1 MTRIA
6 TVAAALAMLAAACS
20 GRVSGDDAGG
30 GAVGGG
36 GGSGG
41 GAGGATGGGGVGMTG
56 LDRSKP
62 ISSVTEAEKNTLCDW
77 FAPMVG
83 GYGTTHPCAQAFITA
98 PPDKATCIA
107 EFPVCAVTVGAFADC
122 VAVIVAAQNTCT
134 DASLAAAVA
143 NPACSSSGPGNC
155 FN

>member
-1 MTRIA
+1 MRRIA
-6 TVAAALAMLAAACS
+6 TVAAALAVLAAAC
-20 GRVSGDDAGG
+20 GGTAGDGP
-30 GAVGGG
+30 
-36 GGSGG
+36 
-41 GAGGATGGGGVGMTG
+41 GGV
-56 LDRSKP
+56 DRSKQV
-62 ISSVTEAEKNTLCDW
+62 STVTEADKAALCDW

-83 GYGTTHPCAQAFITA
+83 GYGATHPCAQAFITA

-122 VAVIVAAQNTCT
+122 IAIIVAAQNTCT
-134 DASLAAAVA
+134 DASLASAAA

>member
-1 MTRIA
+1 MRRIA
-6 TVAAALAMLAAACS
+6 MGAAVLAVLAAACGS
-20 GRVSGDDAGG
+20 SGDGP
-30 GAVGGG
+30 
-36 GGSGG
+36 
-41 GAGGATGGGGVGMTG
+41 GGV
-56 LDRSKP
+56 DRSKQV
-62 ISSVTEAEKNTLCDW
+62 SSVTDADKAALCDW
-77 FAPMVG
+77 FAPMAG
-83 GYGTTHPCAQAFITA
+83 GYGATHPCAQALITA

-155 FN
+155 F

>member
-1 MTRIA
+1 MRRIA
-6 TVAAALAMLAAACS
+6 MGAAVLAVLAAACGS
-20 GRVSGDDAGG
+20 SSDGPAG
-30 GAVGGG
+30 V
-36 GGSGG
+36 
-41 GAGGATGGGGVGMTG
+41 
-56 LDRSKP
+56 DRSKQV
-62 ISSVTEAEKNTLCDW
+62 SSVTDADKAALCDW

-83 GYGTTHPCAQAFITA
+83 GYGATHPCAQAFITA

>member
-1 MTRIA
+1 MRRIA
-6 TVAAALAMLAAACS
+6 MGAAVLAVLAAACGS
-20 GRVSGDDAGG
+20 SSDGPAG
-30 GAVGGG
+30 V
-36 GGSGG
+36 
-41 GAGGATGGGGVGMTG
+41 
-56 LDRSKP
+56 DRSKQV
-62 ISSVTEAEKNTLCDW
+62 SSVTDADKAVLCDW

-83 GYGTTHPCAQAFITA
+83 GYGITHPCAQAFITA
-98 PPDKATCIA
+98 SPDKATCIA